1 MNITIVEEKISL
13 NELREIAKEFYGT
26 MIKGVVDIEKH
37 IVVFGG
43 EFHMDANNKLLE
55 GQNSLQKNVWGF
67 NVHLDK
73 PRETWIEFTSLIN
86 IRPLQN
92 NFDIEITDV
101 NLRQKMKV
109 IINTKIQ

>member
-1 MNITIVEEKISL
+1 
-13 NELREIAKEFYGT
+13 
-26 MIKGVVDIEKH
+26 
-37 IVVFGG
+37 
-43 EFHMDANNKLLE
+43 MDANNKLRGTKFLT
-55 GQNSLQKNVWGF
+55 KNVWGF